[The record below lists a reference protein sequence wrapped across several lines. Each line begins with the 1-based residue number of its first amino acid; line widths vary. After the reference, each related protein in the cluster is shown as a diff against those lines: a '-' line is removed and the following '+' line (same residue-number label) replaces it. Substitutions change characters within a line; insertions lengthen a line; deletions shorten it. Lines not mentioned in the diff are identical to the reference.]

1 VMGRT
6 SLSGQ
11 NLTWLSLELLTGRT
25 HQIRVHCSEMGWP
38 VVGDGIY
45 GSAPRFG
52 GPGLQLHART
62 IAVPLYKNRE
72 PVRVTAPVAQ
82 HMKERLA
89 QCGWPGEDPN
99 LFRITAVEV
108 EAEVETDAAQ

>member
-1 VMGRT
+1 
-6 SLSGQ
+6 
-11 NLTWLSLELLTGRT
+11 LTGRT

-72 PVRVTAPVAQ
+72 PVRVTAPVPQ

-89 QCGWPGEDPN
+89 QYGWAGDDTN
-99 LFRITAVEV
+99 MFRVSPPRTEG
-108 EAEVETDAAQ
+108 EAELAQYIH